1 MTNYLSITKSLPELD
16 GKQYGLLM
24 GFYNTLFY
32 APMTLIIGGYTDKI
46 NRKNLIMISCI
57 FGSTITILNAWAQS
71 VNHLIILKIISGF
84 ISALFQ
90 PASYSLINDLFPKAS
105 RTRAFFMYQIFG
117 TMADIITFLTL
128 NLINFVGWRN
138 TYIICG
144 GLGLGSATVGLL
156 LIREPE
162 NSVRLQIEK
171 NIAKEK

>member
-1 MTNYLSITKSLPELD
+1 
-16 GKQYGLLM
+16 M

-57 FGSTITILNAWAQS
+57 FGSIITILNAWARS
-71 VNHLIILKIISGF
+71 VNDLIFLKIISGF

-90 PASYSLINDLFPKAS
+90 PASYSLINDLFPKQS

-128 NLINFVGWRN
+128 NLI
-138 TYIICG
+138 
-144 GLGLGSATVGLL
+144 
-156 LIREPE
+156 
-162 NSVRLQIEK
+162 
-171 NIAKEK
+171 